1 MFCRGGVLDQTY
13 IMAACVST
21 WSKCLEKRIMVPRSA
36 EDLNATMLDQSN
48 YFKIPCRSKAVKFEN
63 PCDHNSKQPCVQS
76 ASCGQRDNCTLI
88 SKDKKCFCFFNQ
100 QLTQQTISMPSVTIV
115 D

>member
-1 MFCRGGVLDQTY
+1 MFCRRGVLDQTY

-76 ASCGQRDNCTLI
+76 ASCGQRDKCTLI
-88 SKDKKCFCFFNQ
+88 SKDKK
-100 QLTQQTISMPSVTIV
+100 SVFVSSINN
-115 D
+115 